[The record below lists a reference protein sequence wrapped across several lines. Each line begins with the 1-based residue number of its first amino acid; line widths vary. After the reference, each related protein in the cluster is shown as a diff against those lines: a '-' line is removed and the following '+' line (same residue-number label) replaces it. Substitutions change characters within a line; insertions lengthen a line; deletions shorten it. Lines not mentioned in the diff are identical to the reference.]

1 MTSNKQT
8 DAIKLLISDHKKVKQ
23 AFKEYEGLGNKAFV
37 SKKKLADEICTEL
50 LVHAR
55 VEEELFY
62 PLFSKKLASEKP
74 LANEAL
80 VEHASA
86 KELISQIQSM
96 KGDEELFDAK
106 VKVLKEYI
114 NHHVKE
120 EEKEMFPLMRDTNV
134 DLGKLGAQIAERKDQ
149 LMAEMGQPG

>member
-1 MTSNKQT
+1 MTANKQSE
-8 DAIKLLISDHKKVKQ
+8 DAIKLLMADHKKVKR
-23 AFKEYEGLGNKAFV
+23 AFKEFEELGGKAFV
-37 SKKKLADEICTEL
+37 KKKKLADEICSEL
-50 LVHAR
+50 LVHAQ
-55 VEEELFY
+55 VEEEIFY
-62 PLFSKKLASEKP
+62 PLFVKKLSKEKP

-86 KELISQIQSM
+86 KELIAQIQAM

-106 VKVLKEYI
+106 VKVLSEYI

-134 DLGKLGAQIAERKDQ
+134 DLAKLGAQIAERKEQ
-149 LMAEMGQPG
+149 LMAQMA